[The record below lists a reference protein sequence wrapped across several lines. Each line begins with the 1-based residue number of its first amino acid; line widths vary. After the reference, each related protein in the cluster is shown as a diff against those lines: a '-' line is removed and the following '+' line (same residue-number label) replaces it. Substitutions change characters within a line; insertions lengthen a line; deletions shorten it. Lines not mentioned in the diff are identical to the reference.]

1 MTCSG
6 HASFSFSISP
16 LSLSGL
22 FCLFC
27 VLESFSSIQKQS
39 CKILQRAFISSVIS
53 ENVCVC
59 RCTKCDTRCSKMPNR
74 WLPNAV
80 PWGKV
85 FLCHPTPGP
94 NKITVQKLP
103 SLSNALFYLSFFTA
117 PFVYTQKGSRENG
130 SVPPLKDPH
139 DSSPNG
145 QFEVETFQLMLQ
157 MG

>member
-6 HASFSFSISP
+6 RASFSSSTSP
-16 LSLSGL
+16 LSFSGL

-39 CKILQRAFISSVIS
+39 CEILQRAFISSVIS

-59 RCTKCDTRCSKMPNR
+59 CCTKYDTRCSKMPNR

-85 FLCHPTPGP
+85 FLCHPIPGP
-94 NKITVQKLP
+94 NKITVQKMP
-103 SLSNALFYLSFFTA
+103 SLSNALFLSPIFHRSICPHIERQQRGWLCP
-117 PFVYTQKGSRENG
+117 PFKRSR
-130 SVPPLKDPH
+130 LII
-139 DSSPNG
+139 
-145 QFEVETFQLMLQ
+145 
-157 MG
+157 